1 MNDYVF
7 IRKIDF
13 FSIIIILYTFIFLM
27 SYEVS
32 KNFLLLHLLIF
43 SIILSLSLLMYYNK
57 IYLKINLLISSF
69 MTYLIFYFFIQ
80 SMFFDAEDF
89 DIKQK
94 LVIILKLS
102 IFYISSMFLIYPLS
116 LYKKYII
123 YYFYCCFLFILMA
136 INNLSIME
144 KSIYFL
150 NSFLPIFIL
159 FYILQKLE
167 YEKVNFKIFNMFI
180 WFYFLSLLISIFI
193 IFNLIHWEIDFFY
206 KLYENS
212 PFALVNNLPR
222 TWFTTFL
229 GLDLFRR
236 FNGTLADPIIFGY
249 ISATI
254 LLILTYSKDKKI
266 LIFPIVLFFLL
277 SSLSKGSYALYILVI
292 VLNIIGFKFFY
303 KNIFYWLLFV
313 LICVVSLAF
322 GSLGQGSSADVHFL
336 GLILPFLNL
345 LDYSI
350 IEILIGHGFTSGGN
364 LAKGIGI
371 INELNWLQTGAESG
385 IGTIFYQTGL
395 LGLLFIITIFYRQ
408 IEISKLFAKNLITVY
423 FILMFTQ
430 ENLINMNYLMLLFIG
445 IIFFNKLER
454 KLNVR

>member
-1 MNDYVF
+1 MNNCLY
-7 IRKIDF
+7 IRKVDL
-13 FSIIIILYTFIFLM
+13 FSIIIISYSFIFLV
-27 SYEVS
+27 SYEIS
-32 KNFLLLHLLIF
+32 KDFLLFHILFFSLMLSLILLIH
-43 SIILSLSLLMYYNK
+43 YNK

-69 MTYLIFYFFIQ
+69 MTYLIFYFFIE
-80 SMFFDAEDF
+80 SIFFNSEDF
-89 DIKQK
+89 YIKQK
-94 LVIILKLS
+94 LVVIFKLS
-102 IFYISSMFLIYPLS
+102 IFYISSVFVMYTPKLEKKHI
-116 LYKKYII
+116 LYYS
-123 YYFYCCFLFILMA
+123 YCCFLLMLFS

-150 NSFLPIFIL
+150 NSFMPIFIL

-167 YEKVNFKIFNMFI
+167 YKKVTFKIFNLFI

-193 IFNLIHWEIDFFY
+193 MFNLIHWETDFFY

-212 PFALVNNLPR
+212 PFALVNDLPR

-249 ISATI
+249 ISATV
-254 LLILTYSKDKKI
+254 LLIITYSKDKKI
-266 LIFPIVLFFLL
+266 LIYPIVLFFLL
-277 SSLSKGSYALYILVI
+277 SSLSKGSYALYILV
-292 VLNIIGFKFFY
+292 VALNIVGFKFYY

-313 LICVVSLAF
+313 LICVMGLAF
-322 GSLGQGSSADVHFL
+322 GSLGKGSSVDIHFL
-336 GLILPFLNL
+336 GLVFPFLNL
-345 LDYSI
+345 LDYSM

-371 INELNWLQTGAESG
+371 VNESNWLQTGAESG

-395 LGLLFIITIFYRQ
+395 LGLLFVIIIFYKQIQKSKLYAKNFITI
-408 IEISKLFAKNLITVY
+408 Y
-423 FILMFTQ
+423 FVLMFTQ

-445 IIFFNKLER
+445 VIFLNKLER
-454 KLNVR
+454 KSNVR